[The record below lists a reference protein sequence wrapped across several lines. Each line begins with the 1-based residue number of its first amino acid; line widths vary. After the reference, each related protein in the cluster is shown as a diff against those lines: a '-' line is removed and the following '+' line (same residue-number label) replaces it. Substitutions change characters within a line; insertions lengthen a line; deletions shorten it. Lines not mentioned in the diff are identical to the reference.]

1 MNDVLHSLLFWSCY
15 ALKDLLIILMLVTFT
30 CKSLETHLTQQRAFR
45 CRSFIWL
52 EAITI
57 IRTVLTWTW
66 WMHIFYKHVYLQ
78 KIKNLNHF
86 FIRKANGINNLGYI
100 NKYHFG
106 SQNFRSCRNV
116 CSRGP
121 DLVLLMLI

>member
-1 MNDVLHSLLFWSCY
+1 MNDVLHSLLFWSWY
-15 ALKDLLIILMLVTFT
+15 ALKELLTILILVTFT
-30 CKSLETHLTQQRAFR
+30 CKSLETYLTQQRAFL

-57 IRTVLTWTW
+57 IRTVLTWTC
-66 WMHIFYKHVYLQ
+66 WMHIFTNTLPPED
-78 KIKNLNHF
+78 KNLNHF
-86 FIRKANGINNLGYI
+86 FIRKGNRINNLGYI

-106 SQNFRSCRNV
+106 SQNFRSCRSV